1 MVCFE
6 RIITF
11 DESNLTDMKARY
23 NIAAAAALLIALTT
37 SCGNA
42 GAQNDTEKKTV
53 GQKHVAELTSEQ
65 FSQMVYDL
73 DNEDMQYLGN
83 KPAIVDFTASWCGPC
98 RSIAPI
104 LEELAKEYEGQ
115 IIIYKVD
122 VDNCRDV
129 AKAFGISSIPA
140 VLYIPLDGEPSMTI
154 GARNKS
160 KFQAEIDK
168 ILLGK

>member
-1 MVCFE
+1 
-6 RIITF
+6 
-11 DESNLTDMKARY
+11 MKAKHY
-23 NIAAAAALLIALTT
+23 IAAAAALMIALAT

-42 GAQNDTEKKTV
+42 GAKNDTKKKAAEP
-53 GQKHVAELTSEQ
+53 KHAIELTSKQ

-73 DNEDMQYLGN
+73 ESEDMIYLGD
-83 KPAIVDFTASWCGPC
+83 KPAIVDFTATWCGPC

-115 IIIYKVD
+115 IAVYKVD
-122 VDNCRDV
+122 VDQCRDV
-129 AKAFGISSIPA
+129 AEAFGITSIPA

-160 KFQAEIDK
+160 KFQSEIDK
-168 ILLGK
+168 ILLKK

>member
-1 MVCFE
+1 M
-6 RIITF
+6 ITF
-11 DESNLTDMKARY
+11 EKINYTNMKARY
-23 NIAAAAALLIALTT
+23 YITAAVSLMIALAT

-42 GAQNDTEKKTV
+42 GAQNDSKKKSTE
-53 GQKHVAELTSEQ
+53 QKHAIELTSEQ
-65 FSQMVYDL
+65 FSQLVYDI
-73 DNEDMQYLGN
+73 NSEEMEYLGN
-83 KPAIVDFTASWCGPC
+83 NPAIVDFTATWCGPC

-115 IIIYKVD
+115 IVVYKVD

-129 AKAFGISSIPA
+129 ATAFGISSIPA
-140 VLYIPLDGEPSMTI
+140 VLYIPLNGDPSMTI

-160 KFQAEIDK
+160 KFQSEIDK